1 MAAINDLIA
10 KIEDEDLRNK
20 IDAELKRLLK
30 QKKFGLVFEDHMPEG
45 LMEGAIYPSLEFV
58 DQVKHA
64 PDKALWH
71 ALIEADNYHALQ
83 LLEYLLNYGF
93 L

>member
-30 QKKFGLVFEDHMPEG
+30 QKKFGMVFEV
-45 LMEGAIYPSLEFV
+45 S
-58 DQVKHA
+58 
-64 PDKALWH
+64 
-71 ALIEADNYHALQ
+71 
-83 LLEYLLNYGF
+83 
-93 L
+93 